1 VPTTS
6 FGYLPDGAEIAEV
19 RLATPSGAAAS
30 IITFGAA
37 VRDLVVPLRG
47 GGARRVV
54 LGYPTLDGYLSN
66 PAYLGATVGRHASRI
81 AGGRLPIAGGMHQL
95 ALNDGDHHLHG
106 GAIGFSH
113 RPWRILTAD
122 DSAVTLALVSCD
134 GDQGYPGTVE
144 THCVYRLVDPATLR
158 VVMTASTDAL
168 TVVNLAHHSY
178 FTLTPGQPIRN
189 HRLMIDAAHYI
200 PFDSKLI
207 PTGEIRSVAGTP
219 YDLRVMR
226 SIDDA
231 SGGKNFFYDAC
242 FVLNRAQDGLFRA
255 AVLQAPDDELMMEVH
270 TTEPCLV
277 FYDAAKLSS
286 GPSGLDGKPHFP
298 HAGLCLEPI
307 KFPDSAN
314 NPWFQQA
321 LLRPGEL
328 YRQVTEYRFRTDL

>member
-6 FGYLPDGAEIAEV
+6 FGHLPDGAAIAEV
-19 RLATPSGAAAS
+19 RLATRSGASAS
-30 IITFGAA
+30 IITFGAS
-37 VRDLVVPLRG
+37 VRDLIVPLRG

-54 LGYPTLDGYLSN
+54 LGYSNLDGYLTN

-81 AGGRLPIAGGMHQL
+81 AGGRLPIAGALHQL
-95 ALNDGDHHLHG
+95 TLNDGGHHLHG

-113 RPWRILTAD
+113 RPWRILAAD
-122 DSAVTLALVSCD
+122 DSAVALALVSCD
-134 GDQGYPGTVE
+134 GDQGYPGTLE
-144 THCVYRLVDPATLR
+144 ARCVYRLVDPATLR

-168 TVVNLAHHSY
+168 TVVNFAHHSY

-189 HRLMIDAAHYI
+189 HRLMIDAAHYV
-200 PFDSKLI
+200 PFDSALI

-219 YDLRVMR
+219 YDFRSLR
-226 SIDDA
+226 SIEDA
-231 SGGKNFFYDAC
+231 AGGSFFYDAC
-242 FVLNRAQDGLFRA
+242 FVLNRSQDDLFRA
-255 AVLQAPDDELMMEVH
+255 AVLQAPDDKLMMEVH

-277 FYDAAKLSS
+277 FYDAAKLA
-286 GPSGLDGKPHFP
+286 PDPPGLDGKPHIP

-314 NPWFQQA
+314 HPWFQQA